1 MFGFLGLSKDVV
13 KTLKGSYCLFNLSA
27 MLTSLDEYH
36 IYMAENSRV
45 SIAGLNT
52 GNVDYVAR
60 SIAEVLEKTDN
71 V

>member
-13 KTLKGSYCLFNLSA
+13 KTLKGWYCSINIRGK
-27 MLTSLDEYH
+27 LTPIDEYH

-60 SIAEVLEKTDN
+60 SIAEVLKSA
-71 V
+71 

>member
-13 KTLKGSYCLFNLSA
+13 KTLKGSYSPADLSE
-27 MLTSLDEYH
+27 LTRLDEYH

-60 SIAEVLEKTDN
+60 SIAEVLAKQ
-71 V
+71 

>member
-13 KTLKGSYCLFNLSA
+13 KTLKGLYSPADLSE
-27 MLTSLDEYH
+27 LTFLDEYH

-60 SIAEVLEKTDN
+60 SIAEVLAKQ
-71 V
+71 